1 MKLGKDDRDSL
12 PVFLSPTKS
21 VPSEFT
27 DPKSVAFK
35 EVKQRLHTSQKL
47 NALPGREDEF
57 AMIYMNLESAV
68 NEKQVVVCMY
78 VEYQVWERRQQS
90 RTLLNK

>member
-47 NALPGREDEF
+47 NALPGRDEF

-68 NEKQVVVCMY
+68 NENRLLCVCMWSTRY
-78 VEYQVWERRQQS
+78 GKDGNNQGRC
-90 RTLLNK
+90 